1 METATQTPLWPLAVH
16 IGLAVVVAAGMLG
29 LSWILGGRSK
39 SKRATEEPFESGIVS
54 HGSARIRLSVKYF
67 RVALFFVIFDLEV
80 VFLVAWAVAAR
91 ELGWT
96 GYMGM
101 LVFVGVLALSLA
113 YLWRLGAL
121 DWGTGAKLRRERSR
135 REVA

>member
-16 IGLAVVVAAGMLG
+16 IGLAVVIAVGMLG

-39 SKRATEEPFESGIVS
+39 PRSATNEPYESGIVS

-91 ELGWT
+91 ELGWSA
-96 GYMGM
+96 YIGM
-101 LVFVGVLALSLA
+101 LVFVGVLALSLG

-121 DWGTGAKLRRERSR
+121 DWGTNAELRRKRSR